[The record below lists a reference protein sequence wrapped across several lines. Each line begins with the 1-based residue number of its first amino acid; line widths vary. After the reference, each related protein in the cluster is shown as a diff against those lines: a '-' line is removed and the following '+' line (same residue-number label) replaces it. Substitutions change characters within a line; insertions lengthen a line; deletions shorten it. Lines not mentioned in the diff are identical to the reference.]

1 MVTIDAMGTQIKIAE
16 QMIEQ
21 QGEYA
26 LALKDHQGNLYEEGK
41 ATFAMA
47 EKEAW
52 APMRAESDRPV
63 EKDHGRLEIRTY
75 WTISAPEILKY
86 LDPEKRWKGLRGIG
100 MVKAE
105 RRIGQE
111 VSQETRYFLLSFPSE
126 KNVLL
131 RSTKPLGNRKQSALG
146 A

>member
-1 MVTIDAMGTQIKIAE
+1 MGTQIKIAE
-16 QMIEQ
+16 QIIEQ

-26 LALKDHQGNLYEEGK
+26 LALKDNQGNLYEEVK

-52 APMRAESDRPV
+52 ATMRAESDRTV

-111 VSQETRYFLLSFPSE
+111 VSQETRSFLLSFPWVKTFSSA
-126 KNVLL
+126 V
-131 RSTKPLGNRKQSALG
+131 RSHWGIENSLH
-146 A
+146 